1 MTIMEYLIKV
11 INESEMNEDTIC
23 ELIGMDKKTLKRKLN
38 AEIEFTVNEVIKL
51 TEILSLSAKE
61 IELIFLTDHSQKM
74 RKEGCKGK

>member
-1 MTIMEYLIKV
+1 MEYLIKV

-51 TEILSLSAKE
+51 TEILSLSVKE
-61 IELIFLTDHSQKM
+61 IELIFFDRPFAKNAKRGLW
-74 RKEGCKGK
+74 R